1 MEHDE
6 ANDDTETEEDCEIE
20 LVVQG
25 RTIEVSEQ
33 LLCQNSLYFRQVPFV
48 AKSKFFNFNI
58 WWIRKVFQDV
68 DDEQETIILKHT
80 NIAGEDIP
88 EEKQQEPLSQIRS
101 W

>member
-6 ANDDTETEEDCEIE
+6 ANEDTEEDSEIE

-33 LLCQNSLYFRQVPFV
+33 LLCQNSLYFRQVPFGQNQN
-48 AKSKFFNFNI
+48 NFNI
-58 WWIRKVFQDV
+58 WWNRKVFQDV
-68 DDEQETIILKHT
+68 DEEQETIILKHT